1 MQIGIVIYMVDEER
15 QYACGPC
22 DNVWWRKVP
31 TRKAVRL
38 YIANVIKFA
47 NDFQQVGALS
57 TPIFSTSN
65 LEHTINQTYKLQAF
79 NNISAISWRSIL
91 LVEETGAPGKN
102 H

>member
-1 MQIGIVIYMVDEER
+1 MVRNNRAWRDLAHQGMVLAEER

-57 TPIFSTSN
+57 TPIFSTNIFFN
-65 LEHTINQTYKLQAF
+65 LPQRYN
-79 NNISAISWRSIL
+79 
-91 LVEETGAPGKN
+91 
-102 H
+102 